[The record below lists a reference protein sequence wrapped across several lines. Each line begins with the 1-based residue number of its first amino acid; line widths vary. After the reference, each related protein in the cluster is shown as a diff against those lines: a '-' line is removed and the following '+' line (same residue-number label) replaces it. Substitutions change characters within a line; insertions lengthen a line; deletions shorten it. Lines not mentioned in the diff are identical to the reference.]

1 MGFLVIGIDRNTG
14 AAVLLTETPLPTR
27 KSAIDALETLAA
39 SDQSDLASY
48 DIVLVDLDAGIPII
62 VVQPPQSPVAALEAE
77 AADERPLLH
86 AMEPEA
92 AAGPESAAGVEPE
105 AVPPL
110 AGLDELAADAAYP
123 ADEAAFA
130 ADAFAALEE
139 PSAPV
144 EIEAGS
150 EAGEE
155 ALAEP
160 APADAA
166 GWEPPAYGIP
176 PAAAEPEPEPIV
188 AEEQAP
194 SPAASDEQGLLDALR
209 RAADSLIQQG
219 IEVPEPGGQEAPA
232 PVEAADALAVEEA
245 IPVAEPMGVVE
256 TPPAEPAP
264 SEADLAS
271 VVEPVRPVIMGEYPE
286 TVQPAEPQPYQPAG
300 DLEIAAYTCDD
311 CVYSNTCPKAGE
323 SSPADCGTFQWRS
336 F

>member
-139 PSAPV
+139 PSAPA
-144 EIEAGS
+144 EIEAVS

-155 ALAEP
+155 
-160 APADAA
+160 
-166 GWEPPAYGIP
+166 
-176 PAAAEPEPEPIV
+176 
-188 AEEQAP
+188 AP